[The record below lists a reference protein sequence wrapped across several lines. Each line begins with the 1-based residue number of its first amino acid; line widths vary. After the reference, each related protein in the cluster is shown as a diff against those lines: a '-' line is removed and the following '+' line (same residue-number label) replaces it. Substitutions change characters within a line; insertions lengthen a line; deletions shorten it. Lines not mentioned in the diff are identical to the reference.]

1 MDIKKHILKDAFR
14 ENAKQKTIKQQ
25 QKTNHDFNVI
35 L

>member
-1 MDIKKHILKDAFR
+1 MDIKKHMLKDAFR

-25 QKTNHDFNVI
+25 KTNHDFNVI